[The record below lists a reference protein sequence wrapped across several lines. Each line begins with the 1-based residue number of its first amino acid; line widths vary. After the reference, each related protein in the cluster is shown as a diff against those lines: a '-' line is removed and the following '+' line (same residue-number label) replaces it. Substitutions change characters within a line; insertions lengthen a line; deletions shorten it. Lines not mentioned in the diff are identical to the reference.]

1 MVEPW
6 RSHGGAL
13 VEQWWSNGGAMLEPW
28 WSRGGAKAE
37 SRWSHGGA
45 TVNEP
50 GAIPRPRRGELFLK
64 PPGIVP
70 AYPTAPTVP
79 TNPIS
84 PTTPDHSDASVHTG
98 NRGVAKSGRSGEPID
113 LGHSDQPDQPGRDS
127 RRSQDN
133 PRWFQVHLPG
143 DRWGDPVS
151 HVSWRDAYNFC
162 RCEKRNGPHPAPP
175 PPPPPPGA
183 ARFSTKVLTNGVH
196 PATSAPARLLL
207 VTHTITQS
215 RRERARAGGRPRPV
229 LPLAGEADADGG
241 RVGVRRPRR
250 AGREDLPVGR
260 RAVRPQ
266 AEGGGSADE
275 ELADPVGSE
284 SCDAGRSF
292 RLARMLPGSLMCS
305 PDAVSDP
312 SSKNRIVWSGES
324 P

>member
-1 MVEPW
+1 MARRVQFLPLREKEW
-6 RSHGGAL
+6 TA
-13 VEQWWSNGGAMLEPW
+13 
-28 WSRGGAKAE
+28 
-37 SRWSHGGA
+37 
-45 TVNEP
+45 
-50 GAIPRPRRGELFLK
+50 PR
-64 PPGIVP
+64 
-70 AYPTAPTVP
+70 AAAASPTAWRCAFLDKSIDQWSTSRYFRS
-79 TNPIS
+79 S
-84 PTTPDHSDASVHTG
+84 PV
-98 NRGVAKSGRSGEPID
+98 GRS
-113 LGHSDQPDQPGRDS
+113 
-127 RRSQDN
+127 
-133 PRWFQVHLPG
+133 
-143 DRWGDPVS
+143 
-151 HVSWRDAYNFC
+151 
-162 RCEKRNGPHPAPP
+162 
-175 PPPPPPGA
+175 
-183 ARFSTKVLTNGVH
+183 
-196 PATSAPARLLL
+196 PATPSNHWESPSLLL